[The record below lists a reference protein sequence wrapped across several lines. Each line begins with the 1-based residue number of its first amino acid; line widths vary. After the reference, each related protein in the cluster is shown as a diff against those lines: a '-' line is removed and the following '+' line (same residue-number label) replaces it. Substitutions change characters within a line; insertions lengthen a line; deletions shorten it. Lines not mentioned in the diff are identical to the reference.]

1 MISILE
7 HGNQL
12 ALLSYMLLAD
22 RHSQRGPVLHHKVEE
37 DCAWGFLSGYEEE
50 EGPTFGGH

>member
-22 RHSQRGPVLHHKVEE
+22 LHSQRGPVLHHKVEE
-37 DCAWGFLSGYEEE
+37 DCARGFLPGYEEE